1 MLRGDE
7 MSERDSLTK
16 RDSDPDSLPALFAKM
31 ADELTQLFD
40 TKLALLRVE
49 LKEEVSSY
57 TRGAITIVIAGVVV
71 VVGFALLNVAI
82 AFLVSTIFENSNLTQ
97 PVRYALGFIIT
108 SLIYL
113 IGGAVVILITKSR
126 LAKVG
131 IVPKR
136 TVAEL
141 ERDRE
146 WLQTE
151 VK

>member
-1 MLRGDE
+1 
-7 MSERDSLTK
+7 MSDSDSLTK
-16 RDSDPDSLPALFAKM
+16 REPESLPALFAKM

-49 LKEEVSSY
+49 IKEEVSAY
-57 TRGAITIVIAGVVV
+57 TSGAVTILIGGVVV

-82 AFLVSTIFENSNLTQ
+82 AFLVSTIFESLNLSQ

-113 IGGAVVILITKSR
+113 IGGGVMIVITKNR
-126 LAKVG
+126 LARLG

-141 ERDRE
+141 GRDKE
-146 WLQTE
+146 WLQNE
-151 VK
+151 VQ

>member
-1 MLRGDE
+1 
-7 MSERDSLTK
+7 MSESNSLT
-16 RDSDPDSLPALFAKM
+16 RREQQPEGLPALFAKL
-31 ADELTQLFD
+31 ADDLTQLFD

-49 LKEEVSSY
+49 LKEEVSTY
-57 TRGAITIVIAGVVV
+57 TRGAITIVIGGVVV
-71 VVGFALLNVAI
+71 AVGFALLNVAI

-113 IGGAVVILITKSR
+113 IGGGVVIVITKTR
-126 LAKVG
+126 LAKIG

-141 ERDRE
+141 ERDKD

>member
-1 MLRGDE
+1 
-7 MSERDSLTK
+7 MSTRDALTK
-16 RDSDPDSLPALFAKM
+16 RDAEAESLPALFAKM

-40 TKLALLRVE
+40 TKLALLRLE
-49 LKEEVSSY
+49 LKEEVSAY
-57 TRGAITIVIAGVVV
+57 TRGAITIVIGGVVV

-82 AFLVSTIFENSNLTQ
+82 AFLASTIFGNSSWSQ

-113 IGGAVVILITKSR
+113 IGGTVVILITKNR
-126 LAKVG
+126 LARIG

-141 ERDRE
+141 ERDKE
-146 WLQTE
+146 WLQND

>member
-1 MLRGDE
+1 ME
-7 MSERDSLTK
+7 MSDTNSLTK
-16 RDSDPDSLPALFAKM
+16 RDSEPESLPALFTKM
-31 ADELTQLFD
+31 ADDLTQLFD

-49 LKEEVSSY
+49 LEEEVSAY
-57 TRGAITIVIAGVVV
+57 TRGAMAIVIGGVIVA
-71 VVGFALLNVAI
+71 VGFALLNVAI
-82 AFLVSTIFENSNLTQ
+82 AFLVSTIFGSSSWSQ

-113 IGGAVVILITKSR
+113 IGGSVVILITKNR
-126 LAKVG
+126 LARIG

-141 ERDRE
+141 ERDKE

>member
-1 MLRGDE
+1 
-7 MSERDSLTK
+7 MSDSESLTK
-16 RDSDPDSLPALFAKM
+16 REPESLAALFAKM
-31 ADELTQLFD
+31 ADEVTQLFD

-49 LKEEVSSY
+49 IKEEVSAY
-57 TRGAITIVIAGVVV
+57 TSGAITILIGGVVV

-82 AFLVSTIFENSNLTQ
+82 AFLVSTIFAGSNFSQ

-113 IGGAVVILITKSR
+113 IGGGLVIVITKNR
-126 LAKVG
+126 LARLG

-141 ERDRE
+141 ERDKE
-146 WLQTE
+146 WLENE

>member
-1 MLRGDE
+1 
-7 MSERDSLTK
+7 MSDSNSLTK
-16 RDSDPDSLPALFAKM
+16 KEQPEGLPALFAKM

-57 TRGAITIVIAGVVV
+57 TRGAITLIIGGVVV

-82 AFLVSTIFENSNLTQ
+82 AFLFSTVFERSNLSQ
-97 PVRYALGFIIT
+97 PFRYALGFIIT
-108 SLIYL
+108 SLVYL
-113 IGGAVVILITKSR
+113 IGGGVVIVITKTR

-136 TVAEL
+136 TVTEL
-141 ERDRE
+141 ERDKA
-146 WLQTE
+146 WLQTG

>member
-1 MLRGDE
+1 
-7 MSERDSLTK
+7 MSDSDSLTK
-16 RDSDPDSLPALFAKM
+16 REQQPEGLPALFAKM

-82 AFLVSTIFENSNLTQ
+82 AFLVSTIFENSNLSQ

-113 IGGAVVILITKSR
+113 IGGGVMILITKSR

-136 TVAEL
+136 TVVEL
-141 ERDRE
+141 ERDKE